1 MKKINMKCPRCKSND
16 KVKNGIIKGVQRYR
30 CKECEYNFTVEK
42 RSGEYSNDI
51 KRKAL
56 QLYLE
61 GLGFRSIGRILS
73 VSNVSVLNWIKEF
86 GKEVKDLQSDDKTVE
101 YAELDEM
108 HSFIGN
114 KKTTVGYGL
123 LLIDLERNSSI
134 SLLATEATNQ
144 PLNSGTK

>member
-1 MKKINMKCPRCKSND
+1 MQIQLYGK
-16 KVKNGIIKGVQRYR
+16 
-30 CKECEYNFTVEK
+30 K
-42 RSGEYSNDI
+42 RSGEYSNET

-86 GKEVKDLQSDDKTVE
+86 GKKVKDLQPDNRTVE

-114 KKTTVGYGL
+114 KKTIAGYGL
-123 LLIDLERNSSI
+123 LLIDLGKDSST
-134 SLLATEATNQ
+134 SLLATEVINQ
-144 PLNSGTK
+144 PLNSGIK

>member
-1 MKKINMKCPRCKSND
+1 
-16 KVKNGIIKGVQRYR
+16 
-30 CKECEYNFTVEK
+30 
-42 RSGEYSNDI
+42 
-51 KRKAL
+51 
-56 QLYLE
+56 LYLE

-123 LLIDLERNSSI
+123 LLIDLEKNSSI